1 MNEYIEREPL
11 FNAIYDMACK
21 TVLIPG
27 CEDYAAGLRE
37 AANYVEQAP
46 AADVVVRDVKHEWIS
61 VKDKLPERGEQVL
74 LIAYGWSGTTV
85 YVGRL
90 EHMAAETS
98 WLTGITSKESEW
110 LIQGWSYLREPIVT
124 HWMPL
129 PKVPKEAITDD
140 A

>member
-11 FNAIYDMACK
+11 FDAIYDMACK
-21 TVLIPG
+21 SVLIPG
-27 CEDYAAGLRE
+27 CEDYAHGLRE

-46 AADVVVRDVKHEWIS
+46 AADVVARNEKPGWIS
-61 VKDKLPERGEQVL
+61 VKDELPEHGEQVL
-74 LIAYGWSGTTV
+74 LIAYGWSNTTV
-85 YVGRL
+85 YVGQL
-90 EHMAAETS
+90 KHMDAETS

-129 PKVPKEAITDD
+129 PQSPKEAITDD